1 MKALML
7 TGKEIIK
14 VVDLEKPEINSDEVL
29 VNVKATGICGSDIK
43 GYAGKNERIIPP
55 MIMGHEFTGCISK
68 IGKEVRGFNIGEKVV
83 VLPLLFCDKCKYCK
97 KGQTNLCSNKIFLG
111 VLGINGSMAE
121 YIAIPSKQL
130 YRLPDKIDY
139 ITGTL
144 IEPLSVAFSAVNKV
158 SIDGKIVLII
168 GAGTIGLLILEIL
181 KKKRPLKILV
191 TDIREHRLE
200 LAKKIGA
207 DLTINP
213 LKENIAKAIEKNTDS
228 NGIDISFE
236 AVGTSD
242 TAKQSID
249 LLNGKG
255 ISVWVGNSEKEV
267 MVDMQEIVTK
277 EKKII
282 GSFIYTHEE
291 FGQVVELLN
300 KSELDLS
307 AFISNVLPLEEG
319 PEAFKKV
326 SADSSKSLKTIL
338 TS

>member
-7 TGKEIIK
+7 TGKEVIE

-29 VNVKATGICGSDIK
+29 INIKATGICGSDIK
-43 GYAGKNERIIPP
+43 GYAGKNERMLPP
-55 MIMGHEFTGCISK
+55 IIMGHEFTGCISE
-68 IGKEVRGFNIGEKVV
+68 IGREVRGFDIGEKVV
-83 VLPLLFCDKCKYCK
+83 VLPLLFCGKCKYCK
-97 KGQTNLCSNKIFLG
+97 KGQTNLCLNKSFLG

-121 YIAIPSKQL
+121 YIAMPSKQL

-158 SIDGKIVLII
+158 NTDGKMVLII

-181 KKKRPLKILV
+181 KKKRPLKVLV
-191 TDIREHRLE
+191 ADIREHRLD

-213 LKENIAKAIEKNTDS
+213 LKENMAQVIEKNTDS

-236 AVGTSD
+236 AVGTSE

-249 LLNGKG
+249 LLNVKG

-267 MVDMQEIVTK
+267 MVDMQEIVTR
-277 EKKII
+277 EKSII
-282 GSFIYTHEE
+282 GSYIYTHAE
-291 FGQVVELLN
+291 FGQVVDLLN
-300 KSELDLS
+300 KSDLDLN
-307 AFISNVLPLEEG
+307 AFISDVMPLEEG

-326 SADSSKSLKTIL
+326 SADTSKSLKTIL